1 MSNETLTLP
10 SAENVERACEEF
22 DSEINNPDPAL
33 SELFTHFPKNTELKH
48 VLLKVASLNAFY
60 STWIRASTSYSQ
72 TDEKYMP
79 TIHDIARHIVDRNV
93 DEALSR
99 GDEAVVT
106 DIAEIKLGM
115 KIRYCYSFATKY
127 CSFHQPDRYTI
138 FDSRVTKYLWQLKK
152 AGGISKFKQQVLW
165 NYPDLK
171 KIIDE
176 LRLRYQ
182 LQDFSYKKIDKFLY
196 LEGGK
201 LLALGV

>member
-10 SAENVERACEEF
+10 SAENVKRACAEF
-22 DSEINNPDPAL
+22 NADINIPDPAL
-33 SELFTHFPKNTELKH
+33 FELFTHFPKNTELDH
-48 VLLKVASLNAFY
+48 VLLKVVALNFLY
-60 STWIRASTSYSQ
+60 STRIRANTIYSQ
-72 TDEKYMP
+72 TDEKYAP
-79 TIHDIARHIVDRNV
+79 TVYDVARHIVDQNI

-106 DIAEIKLGM
+106 LIANINVAK
-115 KIRYCYSFATKY
+115 RNHYYYSFATKY
-127 CSFHQPDRYTI
+127 CSFHQPDRYAI

-152 AGGISKFKQQVLW
+152 AGGISKFQQQALW